1 MILPVTSC
9 RLKYGIYG
17 LASLCI
23 EVLLNQKHGQRIMA
37 GHSKWAN
44 IQHRKGRQD
53 KVRSKLF
60 SKFSKEIA
68 IAAKIGGPDIEANP
82 RLRLAVAT
90 AKQQSMPKDNIQRA
104 IDKATGGDMENM
116 EEIRYEGFGPAGIGV
131 IVEVSTDNKNR
142 AAMEVRTAFAKNG
155 GNLGETGSVSFMFD
169 NVGEVRFPL
178 SAADEDT
185 MMEAALEVGA
195 EDVVQEAGDEENE
208 GQHVIYTAREE
219 LMDIA
224 TTLSNQFG
232 DPASAN
238 IIWKPQNLIEVTGD
252 KVAGLMR
259 MMEALEDSDDV
270 QNVYA
275 NFDVSDEDM
284 AGLSD

>member
-1 MILPVTSC
+1 
-9 RLKYGIYG
+9 
-17 LASLCI
+17 
-23 EVLLNQKHGQRIMA
+23 MA

-53 KVRSKLF
+53 KIRSKLF

-68 IAAKIGGPDIEANP
+68 IAAKMGGPDIDANP

-90 AKQQSMPKDNIQRA
+90 AKQQSMPKDNIKRA
-104 IDKATGGDMENM
+104 IDKALGGDLDSL

-169 NVGEVRFPL
+169 NMGEIRFKL
-178 SAADEDT
+178 SVSDEDT
-185 MMEAALEVGA
+185 MMEAALEAGA
-195 EDVVQEAGDEENE
+195 DDTAIEEGDEENE
-208 GQHVIYTAREE
+208 GQHIIYTTREE
-219 LMDIA
+219 LMSVA
-224 TTLSNQFG
+224 TTMQDQFG
-232 DPASAN
+232 DPLSAN
-238 IIWKPQNLIEVTGD
+238 IIWKPQSLIEVTGS
-252 KVAGLMR
+252 KAGNVVK

-270 QNVYA
+270 QNIYA
-275 NFDVSDEDM
+275 NFDISEEDM
-284 AGLSD
+284 AALGE

>member
-1 MILPVTSC
+1 
-9 RLKYGIYG
+9 
-17 LASLCI
+17 
-23 EVLLNQKHGQRIMA
+23 MA

-68 IAAKIGGPDIEANP
+68 IAAKIGGPDVDANP

-104 IDKATGGDMENM
+104 IDKATGGDMENL
-116 EEIRYEGFGPAGIGV
+116 EEIRYEGRGVAGVGV
-131 IVEVSTDNKNR
+131 IVEVSSDNRNR

-155 GNLGETGSVSFMFD
+155 GELGETGSVSFMFD
-169 NVGEVRFPL
+169 NVGEIRFKL
-178 SAADEDT
+178 SVADEDT
-185 MMEAALEVGA
+185 MMEAAIEVGA
-195 EDVVQEAGDEENE
+195 EDVVQEPAAEDDDENE
-208 GQHVIYTAREE
+208 GEHVIYTERGD
-219 LMDIA
+219 LMEIA
-224 TTLSNQFG
+224 TALTEQFG
-232 DPASAN
+232 DPLSAK
-238 IIWKPQNLIEVTGD
+238 IIWKPQALIEVSGD
-252 KVAGLMR
+252 KVATLMR

-284 AGLSD
+284 ESLGE